1 MGDSPGSLLRHAAAA
16 ACLVLAAARGAA
28 AQQHLGMADPP
39 SSGQFFSRFSFNMAA
54 AKLAYPDP
62 RFSWDTHWAGDF
74 DMVDYVYGR
83 VSFLADYQALLGSE
97 FRPFDPYQSNYLLEA
112 SGSYRYRRTELV
124 GVLSHVSRHLGDRA
138 KRMAIAENSL
148 GPRIMRRFTGRN
160 TTVDLRADV
169 RKVIARAYLDYTW
182 ISGVDVT
189 SRYVLNTRTSA
200 YARVLG
206 QTIAMDENIAGR
218 SRQSGGRLEAGVA
231 ITGTGG
237 SMELYFGG
245 ERVIDADQFDR
256 TTRNWAF
263 AGFRLLG
270 K

>member
-1 MGDSPGSLLRHAAAA
+1 MGDSIGSFHRHAALA
-16 ACLVLAAARGAA
+16 ACLLLAGSLTAD
-28 AQQHLGMADPP
+28 AQQNLGMAEAPA
-39 SSGQFFSRFSFNMAA
+39 SGEFFSRFSFNMAA
-54 AKLAYPDP
+54 AKLAYPDE

-112 SGSYRYRRTELV
+112 SGSYRYGATELV
-124 GVLSHVSRHLGDRA
+124 GVLSHISRHFGDRPKSIA
-138 KRMAIAENSL
+138 VAENSL
-148 GPRIMRRFTGRN
+148 GPRVMRRFADGD
-160 TTVDLRADV
+160 TTIDLRIDV

-189 SRYVLNTRTSA
+189 GRYVLNPRTSA
-200 YARVLG
+200 YARLLG
-206 QTIAMDENIAGR
+206 QTIAVDEKIAGR
-218 SRQSGGRLEAGVA
+218 DRQSGGRIEAGVA

-237 SMELYFGG
+237 SVELYFGG
-245 ERVIDADQFDR
+245 ERVIDADQLDR
-256 TTRNWAF
+256 ISRSWAF